1 MVTAKKKSEVQ
12 AIEPKNRREVQ
23 AVEPASGASGD
34 KPRGFAAMAPDRQK
48 AIASLGGRTAH
59 RLGVAHEFSSEEA
72 SAAGRRG
79 GAKVASIPGHMA
91 ALGRKGAKAR
101 QEALPADEGA

>member
-1 MVTAKKKSEVQ
+1 MVTIKKRSEVQ
-12 AIEPKNRREVQ
+12 VFEPKNRREGQ

-79 GAKVASIPGHMA
+79 GTKVASIPGHMA

-101 QEALPADEGA
+101 QEAPPADQDA